1 MPDTLDDLSQQYQN
15 PQLWNLPESG
25 LPPASPTP
33 DWYTRAV
40 EHQQRW
46 PSPGAASIGSTLGE
60 FATNKVYD
68 FNQMIG
74 DAMMG
79 ARDPDEAEG
88 ARIARLAFMTMGGGA
103 MGAEKGALGMG
114 IRAEPIAGRPGS
126 FDIFGHNDERLG
138 WISPRY
144 DPVSKRVY
152 IANYGSYSDPNLPA
166 GSRALALNRK
176 PWTFGKTPME
186 ALSNQ
191 LSMLQ
196 LAKDEFPEAE
206 TVFGNRISG
215 ATKVDRPKPLPAQTT
230 YEKIPKTP
238 EFLELE
244 RELGRIARQN
254 IEEHGRSP
262 PASPSPRSIDEA
274 LRQRAP
280 QGPSIEDALRQR
292 VPRRRDATS
301 DEIMARYERERAT
314 APAPMPDMSWWGRR
328 QPTEAEQQWIN
339 QNPGAYLD
347 WVRGSAPE
355 PPPPNTIEN
364 LLRSLLNR

>member
-1 MPDTLDDLSQQYQN
+1 MPEIDPSLDQLSQQNQN

-46 PSPGAASIGSTLGE
+46 PSPSPSSIGGTLGQ
-60 FATNKVYD
+60 FAANKVYD
-68 FNQMIG
+68 FNQLIG

-114 IRAEPIAGRPGS
+114 IRAVPTPGRPGS
-126 FDIFGHNDERLG
+126 FDILGHNDERLG
-138 WISPRY
+138 WIIPHY
-144 DPVSKRVY
+144 NPAKKQVY
-152 IANYGSYSDPNLPA
+152 VGYYGSYGDPNLPA

-191 LSMLQ
+191 LDMLQ

-206 TVFGNRISG
+206 TVLGGRVSG
-215 ATKVDRPKPLPAQTT
+215 AAQGKPSRPKPLPEQTT
-230 YEKIPKTP
+230 YEKTPKTP

-244 RELGRIARQN
+244 RELGRIAREN
-254 IEEHGRSP
+254 IAEHGRSP
-262 PASPSPRSIDEA
+262 PGSLNLTPTQSPLRPTQRASPEHDDPRA
-274 LRQRAP
+274 
-280 QGPSIEDALRQR
+280 IEKILQML
-292 VPRRRDATS
+292 
-301 DEIMARYERERAT
+301 I
-314 APAPMPDMSWWGRR
+314 
-328 QPTEAEQQWIN
+328 
-339 QNPGAYLD
+339 
-347 WVRGSAPE
+347 
-355 PPPPNTIEN
+355 
-364 LLRSLLNR
+364 